1 MELGKIYMK
10 MIKFHIINF
19 IVLLCT
25 FAIFAVTYSM
35 FLGIGW
41 LMWAPGIILMFILW
55 LLFIIA
61 IKILL
66 VDRILA
72 NINFKYC
79 YSVYLNIK
87 SDTINKDE
95 IIDIKENFK
104 TVDLKLISKYL
115 RLVIF
120 DILLKKSKEKDL
132 PLKSILSI
140 EFLKDCCIIYGLKN
154 RSDFVYKDFMKGVN
168 TVFEKTDFIKSVN
181 KMSHKNI
188 FISVIIFCICFIFLM
203 ITSRILFLEI
213 ITSVILSFFVAIV
226 IKKAFLNAYTAI
238 KVIYL
243 YTKEN
248 EEDEVL
254 QTNNLLSYSK
264 AYKEVYELENDE
276 YISMFGYKTLFN
288 KLDEKIPLTDEGNL
302 N

>member
-132 PLKSILSI
+132 PLKSIFSI